1 MGTFSI
7 TLFIIVFI
15 ILFIY
20 YILYT
25 NIKVQ
30 NTIYFDKEG
39 IQVIVL
45 DKSFFSVTIS
55 YRDRDPETIS
65 TLYFLLNYNEYI

>member
-1 MGTFSI
+1 MGTLSI

-15 ILFIY
+15 LLLIY
-20 YILYT
+20 YILYLS
-25 NIKVQ
+25 IKVQ
-30 NTIYFDKEG
+30 NTIYFDREG
-39 IQVIVL
+39 TQVVVL
-45 DKSFFSVTIS
+45 SKSLSNITIS

>member
-1 MGTFSI
+1 MGTFGI

-15 ILFIY
+15 LLLIY
-20 YILYT
+20 YILYLS
-25 NIKVQ
+25 IKVQ
-30 NTIYFDKEG
+30 NTIYFDRG
-39 IQVIVL
+39 GTQVVVL
-45 DKSFFSVTIS
+45 SKSFSNITIS